1 MFWATPGLG
10 VGGKVMDRMR
20 KPVGGDY
27 SAPKPISD
35 LGLPK
40 SEVELAKSGAKPIYT
55 DVFLP
60 YPPPSSW
67 RGPGPHGGQAPASP
81 PAAAAGFY
89 AFGARRYA
97 EPDMNMWRSVGP
109 GWAIAWAIASVFAAL
124 LLINLLASVVS

>member
-1 MFWATPGLG
+1 
-10 VGGKVMDRMR
+10 MDRIR

-40 SEVELAKSGAKPIYT
+40 SEVELPKSGAKPIYT
-55 DVFLP
+55 DVILP

-67 RGPGPHGGQAPASP
+67 RGPGPHGDQAPASP

-97 EPDMNMWRSVGP
+97 EPDLNMWRSVRP
-109 GWAIAWAIASVFAAL
+109 GWAIACICAGAVAIAAFFAAL
-124 LLINLLASVVS
+124 LVIDLLASVAL

>member
-1 MFWATPGLG
+1 
-10 VGGKVMDRMR
+10 MDRIR

-40 SEVELAKSGAKPIYT
+40 SEVELPKSGAKPIYT
-55 DVFLP
+55 YRQRSEYVTLP

-67 RGPGPHGGQAPASP
+67 RGPGPHGDQAPASP

-97 EPDMNMWRSVGP
+97 EPDLSVWRSLGP

-124 LLINLLASVVS
+124 LFINLLASVVS

>member
-1 MFWATPGLG
+1 MG
-10 VGGKVMDRMR
+10 RIR

-40 SEVELAKSGAKPIYT
+40 SEVELPKSGEEFAKSDAKRIYSYRLSSAEVV
-55 DVFLP
+55 DERRA
-60 YPPPSSW
+60 PSSW
-67 RGPGPHGGQAPASP
+67 RGPGPHGDQAPASP
-81 PAAAAGFY
+81 PASAAGFY

-97 EPDMNMWRSVGP
+97 EADLSVWRSLGP

-124 LLINLLASVVS
+124 LFINLLASVVS

>member
-1 MFWATPGLG
+1 
-10 VGGKVMDRMR
+10 MDRIR

-40 SEVELAKSGAKPIYT
+40 SEVELPKSGAKPIYT
-55 DVFLP
+55 YRQSSEDVISP
-60 YPPPSSW
+60 HRAPSSW
-67 RGPGPHGGQAPASP
+67 RGPGPHGDQAPAS
-81 PAAAAGFY
+81 AAGFY

-97 EPDMNMWRSVGP
+97 ETDLSVWRSLGP

-124 LLINLLASVVS
+124 LFINLLASVAS